1 MGYIKNAGLGQNARP
16 VRSGIVF
23 LAVMIGVFWCFPAA
37 AAAEELA
44 LGLKG
49 DEPTRITSQKLIY
62 NQAAKE
68 VEFFGDVHVIRSDF
82 QLWCNRMHVFLA
94 KTAAEE
100 SSGKNPGIEKIVA
113 REAVRLEMEDR
124 RAESEQAVYEA
135 AAQKLILQGNVVLQE
150 GLNAIQGE
158 KVVFFLEEER
168 FEIYSSE
175 GRRVNAVFYST
186 QDEE

>member
-1 MGYIKNAGLGQNARP
+1 MGYMKNAGQGQNARP

-23 LAVMIGVFWCFPAA
+23 LAVMSGLFWWFLTA

-44 LGLKG
+44 LGLEG

-94 KTAAEE
+94 ETAAEE
-100 SSGKNPGIEKIVA
+100 SSRKNPGIEKIVA

-135 AAQKLILQGNVVLQE
+135 ASQKLILQGNVVLKE

-168 FEIYSSE
+168 SEIYSSE
-175 GRRVNAVFYST
+175 GQRVNAVFYST